1 MDELYTVDQAAEYL
15 KVSTKTIRRLIKAKK
30 IVASKVGG
38 AWRIKRQDI
47 EIYLNSTKNKMEV
60 SL

>member
-15 KVSTKTIRRLIKAKK
+15 KVSTKTVRRLIKAEKL
-30 IVASKVGG
+30 VASKVGG
-38 AWRIKRQDI
+38 AWRIKVQDI
-47 EIYLNSTKNKMEV
+47 ETYLNTTKNKVEV